1 MSTVHRELFGA
12 AKSTLGSFHMM
23 LEELRQS
30 GSERADTRQAV
41 WLAGLWALSGLAPP
55 GR

>member
-1 MSTVHRELFGA
+1 MGLLGA
-12 AKSTLGSFHMM
+12 AKCYLGSFLMM
-23 LEELRQS
+23 LEELRQP

-41 WLAGLWALSGLAPP
+41 RLAGLWALGGLAAP

>member
-1 MSTVHRELFGA
+1 MSPDHRGLFVA
-12 AKSTLGSFHMM
+12 AKINLGSFLMM

-30 GSERADTRQAV
+30 GIERADTRQAV
-41 WLAGLWALSGLAPP
+41 RLAGLWALGGLAPP